1 MKETRRRN
9 RSRTVKEDKV
19 DIDVVDDNDD
29 DDNKEGDDDDE
40 KEYFKKNRKS

>member
-1 MKETRRRN
+1 M
-9 RSRTVKEDKV
+9 KEDKV

-29 DDNKEGDDDDE
+29 DGNKEGDDEDA